1 MKKIL
6 SSIIAITFLFSCF
19 IANTYAYE
27 EHIIYQCIEQSFD
40 DGSYIETII
49 EQSSPL
55 TRAKSLSGSKTKN
68 YKDKNGNIIWYLKVN
83 GKFSYNGKSATC
95 TDSKVEA
102 KSSNFNWKIS
112 NKKAI
117 RLGATAKA
125 SCTAKKYTAL
135 GIELSSVNS
144 SVSLTCSGNGKLS

>member
-83 GKFSYNGKSATC
+83 GKFSYNGKSD
-95 TDSKVEA
+95 TDE
-102 KSSNFNWKIS
+102 
-112 NKKAI
+112 
-117 RLGATAKA
+117 
-125 SCTAKKYTAL
+125 
-135 GIELSSVNS
+135 
-144 SVSLTCSGNGKLS
+144 